1 MNVTFLR
8 KLQTNKNT
16 IRNRVNRAGMSLSML
31 IHRYR
36 YVVVLGRFNNLTFS
50 YIYIVRYTTKYL
62 FLENAFILI
71 IVYYFINNL
80 PTCLVVKHGTQT

>member
-1 MNVTFLR
+1 MMQSIFAHANVFLIYECDFLR

-36 YVVVLGRFNNLTFS
+36 YVVVLGRFNNLAFS
-50 YIYIVRYTTKYL
+50 YIYIYEL
-62 FLENAFILI
+62 SFL
-71 IVYYFINNL
+71 
-80 PTCLVVKHGTQT
+80 